1 MFTVYV
7 IVTVLAAVVYG
18 SAAVANLAGHSYP
31 KAQADKLGVPYA
43 WIPWLG
49 TALGAGA
56 LGLLAG
62 FVVPALGVAAGVGL
76 VLYFV
81 GALGAHVR
89 VGDRYLGPWAFCFVL
104 AVAALVARI
113 TV

>member
-1 MFTVYV
+1 MFSVYV
-7 IVTVLAAVVYG
+7 VVTVLAAFVYG

-56 LGLLAG
+56 LGLVAG
-62 FVVPALGVAAGVGL
+62 FVVPALGIAAASGL

-81 GALGAHVR
+81 GALGAHLR
-89 VGDRYLGPWAFCFVL
+89 VGDRDYGGWSFCCAL
-104 AVAALVARI
+104 AVAALVLRV

>member
-7 IVTVLAAVVYG
+7 VVTVLAAVVYG

-89 VGDRYLGPWAFCFVL
+89 VGDRYLGPWGFCFVL
-104 AVAALVARI
+104 AVAALVLRI